1 MSSFSKTIRN
11 FLSQLGADPD
21 RSVAEVPKSDSC
33 ANPGQVVLFR
43 YKLGVGKG
51 SRAMRIVMVTEPIT
65 KDAKTGNLLLTGFK
79 LPEGSEYTAEDL
91 EKLYISKGLDS
102 EDYRT
107 YIMSN
112 IFGPLYR
119 VSTNKEESP
128 RGDD

>member
-1 MSSFSKTIRN
+1 
-11 FLSQLGADPD
+11 
-21 RSVAEVPKSDSC
+21 
-33 ANPGQVVLFR
+33 
-43 YKLGVGKG
+43 
-51 SRAMRIVMVTEPIT
+51 MVTEPIT

-79 LPEGSEYTAEDL
+79 LPEGSEYTAADL

-119 VSTNKEESP
+119 VSSEEEVSP
-128 RGDD
+128 KGDD

>member
-33 ANPGQVVLFR
+33 ADPGQVVLFR

-65 KDAKTGNLLLTGFK
+65 KDARTGNSLLTGFK
-79 LPEGSEYTAEDL
+79 VPEDSEYTAASL
-91 EKLYISKGLDS
+91 EKLYIKKGLDPK
-102 EDYRT
+102 DYRT
-107 YIMSN
+107 YIMSKM
-112 IFGPLYR
+112 FGPLFR
-119 VSTNKEESP
+119 VSTKDEESP